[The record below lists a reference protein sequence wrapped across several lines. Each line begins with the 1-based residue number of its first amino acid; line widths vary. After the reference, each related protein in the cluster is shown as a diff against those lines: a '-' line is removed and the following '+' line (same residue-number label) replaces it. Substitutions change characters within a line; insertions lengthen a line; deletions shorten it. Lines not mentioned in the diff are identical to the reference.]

1 LLFLKENNQIIDVEG
16 GGRPGVKFRLVD
28 ANGHR
33 SFVRVESDV
42 RRGFLCNPRLIV
54 RRFLVEA

>member
-1 LLFLKENNQIIDVEG
+1 LRLAVA
-16 GGRPGVKFRLVD
+16 RLVD

-33 SFVRVESDV
+33 SFARVQSDV